1 MPDVLDAIRPK
12 LIPQPHGGCLLP
24 PSDAVAAMNRARA
37 KKRTQPVAQLTE
49 KPPENPIEPFV
60 AKRVVRVRAQ
70 LNGIDDAIESALTPG
85 SVDARTVEQL
95 ARASAALSDIERR
108 LAGRPDPGSFR
119 PEAPRTR
126 KPKVE
131 QVLGD

>member
-1 MPDVLDAIRPK
+1 
-12 LIPQPHGGCLLP
+12 
-24 PSDAVAAMNRARA
+24 
-37 KKRTQPVAQLTE
+37 
-49 KPPENPIEPFV
+49 
-60 AKRVVRVRAQ
+60 
-70 LNGIDDAIESALTPG
+70 
-85 SVDARTVEQL
+85 VDARTVEQL

>member
-1 MPDVLDAIRPK
+1 
-12 LIPQPHGGCLLP
+12 
-24 PSDAVAAMNRARA
+24 MNRARA

-131 QVLGD
+131 QVLGG